1 MKFIIVRTS
10 IFDSETV
17 HKNNFSNNSVTK
29 YTNLTAKFGKERR
42 FNFIK
47 WDKFSITLL
56 ELSTTK
62 MYLSKNVHYL
72 NSVLPFFLAFNAST
86 EHMKRCQKSLN
97 GPNSR
102 IFFKFWSQILEV
114 LVNFEL
120 SFFFLS
126 RFFQSNFCSEVNRR
140 RVVGWVK
147 NGSILCP
154 SSKLD
159 RTRLMTIFEFTNV
172 ILR

>member
-1 MKFIIVRTS
+1 MKFIVRTS

-114 LVNFEL
+114 LVNFGL

-126 RFFQSNFCSEVNRR
+126 RFFQSKFCSEQTACCW
-140 RVVGWVK
+140 VGEKRFDFV
-147 NGSILCP
+147 SEL
-154 SSKLD
+154 
-159 RTRLMTIFEFTNV
+159 RTRLLTIFEFTNI